1 MSPLAR
7 VFVVVN
13 LILSVFFFGS
23 SATLFATRVNWRQ
36 KAIDFKDEAMKALK
50 EVEDSYK
57 KQGTRLVDLQKQHMQ
72 LTTNYNSV
80 SADKT
85 NLQTKLTEVQ
95 GQVDAGNVRIETEV
109 KEKTQLLATQQDLQK
124 RNTELAGLLET
135 SRKEADEAKVAA
147 KTAGDEYTRL
157 RIDLDKLNGDYS
169 KTLVELHELQEKA
182 DTMTT
187 QIAAVSR
194 RIPDVAL
201 TVSAP
206 PIDGVIQAVKN
217 EDKLVVLSVGKD
229 QKVQEGYQ
237 FTVYRGDKFV
247 GKVQVIKVYDDLA
260 GARVLYTQDGEAI
273 QVGDQAATQL

>member
-36 KAIDFKDEAMKALK
+36 KALEFKDEAMKALK

-72 LTTNYNSV
+72 LTTNYHSV

-95 GQVDAGNVRIETEV
+95 GQVDAGNLRIETEV

-124 RNTELAGLLET
+124 RNTELAGLLEGLGQ
-135 SRKEADEAKVAA
+135 SLAVIVGQQ
-147 KTAGDEYTRL
+147 KTAGLIEEIRA
-157 RIDLDKLNGDYS
+157 RF
-169 KTLVELHELQEKA
+169 VP
-182 DTMTT
+182 
-187 QIAAVSR
+187 R
-194 RIPDVAL
+194 
-201 TVSAP
+201 SA
-206 PIDGVIQAVKN
+206 
-217 EDKLVVLSVGKD
+217 
-229 QKVQEGYQ
+229 
-237 FTVYRGDKFV
+237 
-247 GKVQVIKVYDDLA
+247 
-260 GARVLYTQDGEAI
+260 
-273 QVGDQAATQL
+273 